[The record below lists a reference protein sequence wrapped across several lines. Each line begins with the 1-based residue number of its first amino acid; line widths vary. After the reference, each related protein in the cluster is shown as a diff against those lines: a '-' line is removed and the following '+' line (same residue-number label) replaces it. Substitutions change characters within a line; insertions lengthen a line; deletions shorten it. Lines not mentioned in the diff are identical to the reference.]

1 MGYVIPDLG
10 YGDVFHNNSLVLE
23 LTASVGSP
31 AEHTGIAL
39 GLVDNDDTVEA
50 ALSLAAGALV
60 STAALGESVSAL
72 PTLNA
77 GPWSGVVP
85 ADWWDGLSSDQKA
98 GFRTLIRHKV
108 RSGRVW

>member
-10 YGDVFHNNSLVLE
+10 YGDVFWNNSLVIE

-31 AEHTGIAL
+31 AEHTGISL
-39 GLVDNDDTVEA
+39 GLAENDDTVEA

-60 STAALGESVSAL
+60 STAALGEAVSAL
-72 PTLNA
+72 PTLNV

-85 ADWWDGLSSDQKA
+85 ATWWSGLSADNKA
-98 GFRTLIRHKV
+98 GFRTLIRHKA
-108 RSGRVW
+108 RQGRLW